1 MLNKNLYAPD
11 NELDFT
17 GGSNIHQRQQES
29 ECDQANHLWFCLRDY
44 SCYKMEQFLA
54 NLKDYI
60 QIRNNKSELILVHTA
75 HPLFEYKDVLSEA
88 RRILALYLNK
98 TTLNKT
104 TDELINPKFPVVAR
118 DHIENL
124 LNKFLNVSRYYSS
137 FLSKMSLTFT
147 G

>member
-1 MLNKNLYAPD
+1 
-11 NELDFT
+11 
-17 GGSNIHQRQQES
+17 
-29 ECDQANHLWFCLRDY
+29 
-44 SCYKMEQFLA
+44 MEQFLA

-124 LNKFLNVSRYYSS
+124 LNKFLNVSRY
-137 FLSKMSLTFT
+137 
-147 G
+147 